1 MAVLVEAI
9 SFIVRHDAI
18 VSRFKGGW
26 DAFKNLVPT
35 ETLCTDGELARVGF
49 SSLVELDTFASL
61 LDDNGLIFFADGKTI
76 DYTVIYQTGG
86 LIAPTEWLE
95 VSKISFGENGNKVMV
110 CWLFEGQRKES
121 GINLPEKPMTLAT
134 PVGWTYEGSLSANI
148 NFVGNNKLDQNLMF
162 LREEAGANVYLD
174 FATGK
179 EVITQ
184 KS

>member
-26 DAFKNLVPT
+26 DAFKYLVPKD
-35 ETLCTDGELARVGF
+35 TLCTDGELARVGF
-49 SSLVELDTFASL
+49 SSLAELDSFASL

-86 LIAPTEWLE
+86 LIAPTDWLE

-110 CWLFEGQRKES
+110 CWLFEGPRKTDE
-121 GINLPEKPMTLAT
+121 INLPSSSMTLAT

-148 NFVGNNKLDQNLMF
+148 NFVGNNELDKNLMF
-162 LREEAGANVYLD
+162 LREEASASVYLD

-179 EVITQ
+179 EIITQ